1 MLTNKQYRTRL
12 LILTLLFLILL
23 MASLGLGRYPIDPL
37 TVIKVLWSQIVPM
50 DATWT
55 SQVETV
61 LLQIRVPRVLMGA
74 LIGAGLSASG
84 CAYQGIFQ
92 NPMAS
97 PDMLGASNGACLGA
111 AIGLL
116 IGLDYHLTTLTAF
129 AGGLCALA
137 LVLLMNSKVQWN
149 QMLCLI
155 LSGIMV
161 GSLASAGISYIKLV
175 ADPTNTLPAIT
186 YWLMGSLA
194 SIRTRDLCFSAPV
207 ILLGILLLIL
217 FRWNINVMTVGD
229 EEASTMGIPVKPL
242 RTLVVLCATLI
253 TAACVSISGLIGWV
267 GLVIP
272 HIARLLV
279 GSSFS
284 RALPASLLLGA
295 SFLMLADNVSRLM
308 ATSEIP
314 IGILTAF
321 VGAPFCLFFILKKG
335 GRM

>member
-1 MLTNKQYRTRL
+1 
-12 LILTLLFLILL
+12 
-23 MASLGLGRYPIDPL
+23 
-37 TVIKVLWSQIVPM
+37 
-50 DATWT
+50 
-55 SQVETV
+55 
-61 LLQIRVPRVLMGA
+61 MGPA
-74 LIGAGLSASG
+74 LVRPSDFSWA
-84 CAYQGIFQ
+84 
-92 NPMAS
+92 
-97 PDMLGASNGACLGA
+97 
-111 AIGLL
+111 
-116 IGLDYHLTTLTAF
+116 LDYHITTLTAF

-194 SIRTRDLCFSAPV
+194 SIRIRDLCFSAPV

-229 EEASTMGIPVKPL
+229 EEASTMGVPVKSL
-242 RTLVVLCATLI
+242 RTLVILCATLI

-272 HIARLLV
+272 HIARVLV

-295 SFLMLADNVSRLM
+295 SFLMLADNVSRLL

-321 VGAPFCLFFILKKG
+321 VGAPFCLLFILKKG
-335 GRM
+335 GRL